1 MSLIV
6 SVNRSEIIPAELKD
20 SIESRIRKGLL
31 GPLAVEREAGAFMLY
46 CIGNDFADISLKT
59 NFPVD
64 VLYVTAAHYDWIGK
78 SAALRNKLGDFN
90 PLHIQKDLTN
100 SLMITTYLAIQEQ
113 LAEVLSG
120 RKKASECPL
129 IPKNIKDLERFMA
142 MISNVYT
149 PETTGNGTTVHAQN
163 VQIINNPEI
172 KQVSPE
178 KEAERAVKYKV
189 LRGETE

>member
-1 MSLIV
+1 
-6 SVNRSEIIPAELKD
+6 
-20 SIESRIRKGLL
+20 
-31 GPLAVEREAGAFMLY
+31 
-46 CIGNDFADISLKT
+46 
-59 NFPVD
+59 
-64 VLYVTAAHYDWIGK
+64 
-78 SAALRNKLGDFN
+78 
-90 PLHIQKDLTN
+90 
-100 SLMITTYLAIQEQ
+100 MITTYLAIQEQ

-149 PETTGNGTTVHAQN
+149 PEAAGNGTTVHAQK